1 MSMHQPDDPNPITQ
15 LIDDLKE
22 VMSEI
27 DTEANA
33 RAEGDLAVK
42 DWCAQL
48 IEKALDKAV
57 AQLEQKID
65 SADEKAELTTRAL
78 VKDEVKNAL
87 GNSLSELQLDLV
99 DQRVLTDNS
108 YRLPNVDYDFNQSQ
122 VTPELRVALDAL
134 LAILVDHPKMEVQL
148 IGHTASF
155 GNDDKNLRL
164 SQERA
169 RAAADYLV
177 GRGVATHRISP
188 SGVGESQLLNECVNG
203 ILCSIEQHKVNERL
217 ELKVLRY

>member
-1 MSMHQPDDPNPITQ
+1 MSMHQPVDPNPITQ

-78 VKDEVKNAL
+78 VKDEVKKAL
-87 GNSLSELQLDLV
+87 GKSL
-99 DQRVLTDNS
+99 
-108 YRLPNVDYDFNQSQ
+108 P
-122 VTPELRVALDAL
+122 PAVAEIVQAIKDAEGKRRRDVMKWVMGMIL
-134 LAILVDHPKMEVQL
+134 GGISIAGTTAAIVMW
-148 IGHTASF
+148 A
-155 GNDDKNLRL
+155 
-164 SQERA
+164 
-169 RAAADYLV
+169 V
-177 GRGVATHRISP
+177 GGT
-188 SGVGESQLLNECVNG
+188 
-203 ILCSIEQHKVNERL
+203 
-217 ELKVLRY
+217 